1 MNDKNDY
8 IEAAHQIIIALGLP
22 RAQQNERS
30 ALSLL
35 ALLNLTPGKAW
46 ADAENPLVGITP
58 IMDWAREHYGKEYAP
73 NTRET
78 FRRQTMHQFCDAG
91 IALYNPDKP
100 DRPVNSPKAVYQ
112 IEPAALALLRTF
124 GTPAWHDSL
133 TAYLAERETLVAAMP
148 RSASRTVSRSRLHRA
163 RKSPSAP
170 VNIAS

>member
-8 IEAAHQIIIALGLP
+8 IEAAQQIIVSLGLP
-22 RAQQNERS
+22 RAQHNERS

-46 ADAENPLVGITP
+46 GDAEDPLVGITP
-58 IMDWAREHYGKEYAP
+58 IMEWAREHYGKEYAP

-100 DRPVNSPKAVYQ
+100 DRPVNSPKTVYQ
-112 IEPAALALLRTF
+112 IEPAALALLASSSCARSNPKRSNITATNATSSA
-124 GTPAWHDSL
+124 GDTVKPGVDS
-133 TAYLAERETLVAAMP
+133 
-148 RSASRTVSRSRLHRA
+148 
-163 RKSPSAP
+163 SP
-170 VNIAS
+170 